1 YFYPDGSRGHRAKSI
16 AFASIDETEFQQV
29 YKAVLNVLWN
39 WILFRKYSSPEEV
52 ENVVALCPECHHEI
66 DNGSH
71 LEKENRRR
79 LMDKAIVLTVIEL
92 ARRGLITP
100 AVMKG

>member
-1 YFYPDGSRGHRAKSI
+1 MKTIYRSKKWLAAVGQIECCVLCGAWGTQVAHRNEGKGMRLKNDDCAT
-16 AFASIDETEFQQV
+16 A
-29 YKAVLNVLWN
+29 
-39 WILFRKYSSPEEV
+39 
-52 ENVVALCPECHHEI
+52 ALCPKCHYEI

-71 LEKENRRR
+71 LKKEERRR

-100 AVMKG
+100 VMVKG

>member
-1 YFYPDGSRGHRAKSI
+1 MKTYRSIKWLAAVGQIEQCVLCGRWGIQVAHRNELKGMGLKTDDCAT
-16 AFASIDETEFQQV
+16 A
-29 YKAVLNVLWN
+29 
-39 WILFRKYSSPEEV
+39 
-52 ENVVALCPECHHEI
+52 ALCPECHHEI

-71 LEKENRRR
+71 LEKEERRR

-100 AVMKG
+100 VAMKG

>member
-1 YFYPDGSRGHRAKSI
+1 MKTIYRSKKWLAAVGQIEQCVLCGCWGVQVAHRNELKGMGLKTDDCAT
-16 AFASIDETEFQQV
+16 A
-29 YKAVLNVLWN
+29 
-39 WILFRKYSSPEEV
+39 
-52 ENVVALCPECHHEI
+52 ALCTECHHEI

-71 LEKENRRR
+71 LNLNREERRR

-100 AVMKG
+100 AMKE

>member
-1 YFYPDGSRGHRAKSI
+1 MKTIYRSKNWLAAVGQIEQCVLCGRWGIQVAHRNELKGMGLKTDDCAT
-16 AFASIDETEFQQV
+16 A
-29 YKAVLNVLWN
+29 
-39 WILFRKYSSPEEV
+39 
-52 ENVVALCPECHHEI
+52 ALCPECHHEI

-71 LEKENRRR
+71 LEKEERRR

-100 AVMKG
+100 VAMKG